1 MKALRM
7 AHKLFRIKRVFN
19 QIDGFSYCIDAVV
32 AESVLLIAL
41 CEFSTLVIFICFLFF
56 GKLIHRIEFGDNFE
70 LENF

>member
-7 AHKLFRIKRVFN
+7 AHKIFRIKRVFN

-41 CEFSTLVIFICFLFF
+41 YVNFRHWL
-56 GKLIHRIEFGDNFE
+56 LIHRIEFGDIFE
-70 LENF
+70 LGNL